1 VDKEMPILSQHS
13 TSSDKK
19 IRVGND
25 IVSVERMAHSIE
37 KESFIAK
44 VFHPT
49 EIEYCSR
56 KIKPAASYAARFAAK
71 EAFFKALGTGL
82 YTQGMGP
89 QDVWIENE
97 SHGRP
102 ALRLSPQ
109 AEALLNTLGQAPQW
123 DVSLSHDAQL
133 ALATVVIQF
142 S

>member
-1 VDKEMPILSQHS
+1 MDKKKPALR
-13 TSSDKK
+13 TDSSSNEKK

-25 IVSVERMAHSIE
+25 IVSVERMAHSIQ

-44 VFHPT
+44 VFHPI
-49 EIEYCSR
+49 EIEYCNT
-56 KIKPAASYAARFAAK
+56 KAKPAASYAARFAAK
-71 EAFFKALGTGL
+71 EAFVKALGTGL

-109 AEALLNTLGQAPQW
+109 AETLLNTLGQAPQW
-123 DVSLSHDAQL
+123 DVSLSHDAQI

-142 S
+142 R

>member
-1 VDKEMPILSQHS
+1 MPVQK
-13 TSSDKK
+13 TQNNQQKT

-25 IVSVERMAHSIE
+25 IVSVERMATSIQ
-37 KESFIAK
+37 KESFVNK

-49 EIEYCSR
+49 EIQYCKS
-56 KIKPAASYAARFAAK
+56 KSHPAASFAARFAAK

-102 ALRLSPQ
+102 VLHLSSD
-109 AEALLNTLGQAPQW
+109 AEALLKTLGQEPQW
-123 DVSLSHDAQL
+123 DISLSHDAQM

-142 S
+142 R